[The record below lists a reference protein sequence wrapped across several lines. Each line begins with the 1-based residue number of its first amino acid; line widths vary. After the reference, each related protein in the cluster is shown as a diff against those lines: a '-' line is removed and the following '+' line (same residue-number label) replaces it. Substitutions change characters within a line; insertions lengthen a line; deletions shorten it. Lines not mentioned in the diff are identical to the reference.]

1 MTELGRIHILR
12 NPLRG
17 RGLSQILIF
26 DNMGG
31 GDDEKNTDFFLL
43 KARYVLCF
51 QTIFNL

>member
-1 MTELGRIHILR
+1 MTELGSIHILR

-31 GDDEKNTDFFLL
+31 DDEKITDLFF
-43 KARYVLCF
+43 
-51 QTIFNL
+51 